1 VTRPANCTGLP
12 GSAGQFMR
20 GSDVRCGPQ
29 ANHPGDALG
38 GASGSYSAPPGY
50 RTVWNDG
57 RLNPYRGLAM
67 ATPQGGAAQDQ
78 YWQDTVPL
86 AAIDLRVV
94 IVPDPSPAPATV
106 TRSSSTPTL
115 EAPVARTPAPVTA
128 PVAAAPVVATP
139 SHRYVEVARYT
150 NRDLA
155 DRARAQL
162 LGQGM
167 PTSLGQVSGS
177 GTLVVLAGPF
187 DDPQNLNAT
196 LNRALNL
203 GYSAAVTRR

>member
-1 VTRPANCTGLP
+1 MRSP
-12 GSAGQFMR
+12 GE
-20 GSDVRCGPQ
+20 RCGPQ

-38 GASGSYSAPPGY
+38 GATIGMADASGAYSAPPGY

-94 IVPDPSPAPATV
+94 IVPDPAPAPAPATV

-115 EAPVARTPAPVTA
+115 EAPAARTPAPVTA
-128 PVAAAPVVATP
+128 PMAAAPVAVTP

-162 LGQGM
+162 LRQGM

-196 LNRALNL
+196 LSRALNL